1 MYTNRIAVSLV
12 LALTAVF
19 CLTLPSWTV
28 RSAPAPR
35 PPAEDAALRG
45 KVIVVVC
52 DTENNV
58 VMEKVKV
65 RQFGARAFLVGKVL
79 EAEQGRESLKGKT
92 VWQNMDHVL
101 QIIECE
107 NVDEAKKTMNTLT
120 EGMAPP
126 PPPLPGKEKAPFRAE
141 KSKG

>member
-1 MYTNRIAVSLV
+1 MYTKRIAVSLV
-12 LALTAVF
+12 LALTAFF
-19 CLTLPSWTV
+19 CLTSPSWTV

-35 PPAEDAALRG
+35 PPADDAALRG

-58 VMEKVKV
+58 VLEKVKV
-65 RQFGARAFLVGKVL
+65 RQLGARAFLVGKVL

-92 VWQNMDHVL
+92 VWQNLDHVL

-107 NVDEAKKTMNTLT
+107 NVDEAKKTLQAVS
-120 EGMAPP
+120 EGTAPP
-126 PPPLPGKEKAPFRAE
+126 VPLPGKEKALRAE
-141 KSKG
+141 S

>member
-1 MYTNRIAVSLV
+1 MYTNRIAVSLA

-19 CLTLPSWTV
+19 CLTLPSSTV

-35 PPAEDAALRG
+35 PAEDAAFRG

-79 EAEQGRESLKGKT
+79 EAEQGHESLKGKN

-107 NVDEAKKTMNTLT
+107 NVDEAKKTLETIS
-120 EGMAPP
+120 EGTAAPV
-126 PPPLPGKEKAPFRAE
+126 PLPAKEKAPLRAE
-141 KSKG
+141 KLKG